1 MKKLIL
7 LLIMLISIPNLKCEE
22 KEVEYKWYKLI
33 EKDVHYESDVENS
46 CEYFEK
52 EDTKYTEFKYSMDL
66 PPKKEGRI
74 IEKYNPNINLHRQYF
89 NILKINGFFVEW
101 NESVN
106 IIDISFK
113 TNENKNI
120 DFSID
125 DYYSKIADQN
135 DNTFMSLKNIEEIR
149 INFPNTVDAS
159 DFIIVIKYKKR
170 NKEFLGMNFQLM
182 LTNEI
187 SLNAFYTYN
196 EIMENN
202 CEDNICTLTTKINID
217 KMYKENIN
225 FKTILYRYKDTLY
238 KCYSLEKLYAPGYYK
253 ELDGYIKD
261 ETNFKMIEK
270 ENKVPIEE
278 DKKSNTEDNNTTE
291 DITNNNG
298 NNEETDNIKE
308 SIPEETNNE
317 SSLLENIEILN
328 DYNYS
333 NTDYDPEEEITID
346 NTLTTPKST
355 VAFVEKIDNKNVEKT
370 DKYYIILSSLILL
383 FIVITIRIIK
393 NIKKCR
399 TK

>member
-33 EKDVHYESDVENS
+33 ENDVHYESDVENS
-46 CEYFEK
+46 CEYFDK

-66 PPKKEGRI
+66 PAKKEGRI

-106 IIDISFK
+106 IIDINFQ

-159 DFIIVIKYKKR
+159 DFIIVMKYKKR

-261 ETNFKMIEK
+261 ETNFKIIEK
-270 ENKVPIEE
+270 DNKAPIE
-278 DKKSNTEDNNTTE
+278 EDNNTTE

-298 NNEETDNIKE
+298 NNEETDNIKKT
-308 SIPEETNNE
+308 IPEENNNE
-317 SSLLENIEILN
+317 SSLPENIEILN
-328 DYNYS
+328 DYNYI
-333 NTDYDPEEEITID
+333 NTDYEPEEIS
-346 NTLTTPKST
+346 NANNLTPPKST

-383 FIVITIRIIK
+383 LILITIRIIK